1 MRNKILLLLLSLA
14 LVIFGQAQ
22 EDSTVNKKKKRGQY
36 SLDIYVGGGV
46 SYYFSVAGLPEYL
59 HPEISKLSSFSSLRV
74 MWHPDHRIKVG
85 VETGKMRF
93 LSYEFKDTVGESGK
107 IIVDAV
113 PLLVEWSMAVTR
125 RLNVFAGSG
134 VYFLKTNMDYA
145 GSARSDKLSIGWMA
159 AISFIQPLNKDLS
172 IGTELKWMDAAE
184 TTDGSLALQV
194 QLIWKFLK
202 W

>member
-1 MRNKILLLLLSLA
+1 MRNKLLLFLLSLC
-14 LVIFGQAQ
+14 LVLISQAQ
-22 EDSTVNKKKKRGQY
+22 EDSTATKKKKRGQY
-36 SLDIYVGGGV
+36 SLDIYVGGGIA
-46 SYYFSVAGLPEYL
+46 YYFSVAGVPEYL
-59 HPEISKLSSFSSLRV
+59 QPEISKWSSFSSIRV

-93 LSYEFKDTVGESGK
+93 LSYAFKDSIGESGK

-113 PLLVEWSMAVTR
+113 PLLVEWSMGVTR

-134 VYFLKTNMDYA
+134 VYFLKTKMDYS
-145 GSARSDKLSIGWMA
+145 GPARSDKLSIGWMA
-159 AISFIQPLNKDLS
+159 AVSFIQPLNKDLS
-172 IGTELKWMDAAE
+172 IGAELKWMDAAE

>member
-1 MRNKILLLLLSLA
+1 MVFIC
-14 LVIFGQAQ
+14 QAQ
-22 EDSTVNKKKKRGQY
+22 EETVPVKKKRGQY
-36 SLDIYVGGGV
+36 SLDIYVGGGIAYYV
-46 SYYFSVAGLPEYL
+46 SIAGVPLYL
-59 HPEISKLSSFSSLRV
+59 NPEISKWSSFSSLRL

-85 VETGKMRF
+85 IESGKMRF
-93 LSYEFKDTVGESGK
+93 LSYNFKDSTGESGR

-134 VYFLKTNMDYA
+134 VYFLKTKMDYA
-145 GSARSDKLSIGWMA
+145 GEAKSNKISIGWMA
-159 AISFIQPLNKDLS
+159 AVSFIQPLNKDLS